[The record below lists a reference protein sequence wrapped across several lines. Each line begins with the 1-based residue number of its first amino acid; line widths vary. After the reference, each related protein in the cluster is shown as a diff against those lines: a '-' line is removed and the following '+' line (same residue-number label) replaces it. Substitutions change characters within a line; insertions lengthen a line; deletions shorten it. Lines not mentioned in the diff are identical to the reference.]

1 MQETHPMQVSTVDL
15 IIFIVFILA
24 TIAFGSSFAGKNKS
38 ASDFT
43 KGGGKMPGFIVGMSI
58 FATYV
63 SSISFLALPGNAYM
77 TNWNS
82 LVFSL
87 SIPIATWIA
96 VKWFVPFYRNIESV
110 SAYSFLEEKF
120 GRWARIYA
128 ASCYLLTQIAR
139 IGSVLF
145 LLALP
150 LNAMLGWSVPAIIII
165 TTISVTIYSVLGG
178 IKAVI
183 WTDAIQGIILILGV
197 LVTVGIL
204 LSAIPGGTQQFVQT
218 GLQYSKFSLGS
229 FELNAGS
236 STFWVMLLYGIFIN
250 LQNYGIDQNYVQRYK
265 SAKDLK
271 SARFSATFGGLLYVP
286 VSFLFFVI
294 GTGLYVYYFQ
304 FPDLLPGGLKS
315 DQVFP
320 YFIVNEMPVGFVGLL
335 IAAVFSAGMSTIST
349 SINSSATV
357 ILTDFFRRGE
367 KEALKTLNE
376 EKPYEGKESAQPA
389 SNSGSDT
396 TVNISSPDK
405 ITTESNRN
413 KTDMKILH
421 LTSAILGLTGMGV
434 ALAMMS
440 VQSALDAWWKLA
452 GIFSG
457 GMLGLFLLGF
467 LSKRSNSISAL
478 AGVIV
483 GVVLIAWISLS
494 GQTIFHT
501 YLTIVIGTLSILLT
515 GIIISK
521 LFSKKLQRS

>member
-1 MQETHPMQVSTVDL
+1 MQVSTVDL
-15 IIFIVFILA
+15 VIFLVFIVA
-24 TIAFGSSFAGKNKS
+24 TIVFGSSFAGKNKS
-38 ASDFT
+38 ADDFT
-43 KGGGKMPGFIVGMSI
+43 KGGGKMPGFVVGMSI

-77 TNWNS
+77 SNWNS

-96 VKWFVPFYRNIESV
+96 VKWFVPFYRNIDSV

-150 LNAMLGWSVPAIIII
+150 LNAMLGWSVQNIILI

-197 LVTVGIL
+197 FVTVGIL
-204 LSAIPGGTQQFVQT
+204 LFAIPGGTSQLVQT
-218 GLQYSKFSLGS
+218 GMQFNKFGLGN
-229 FELNAGS
+229 FEFNWNES
-236 STFWVMLLYGIFIN
+236 SFWVMLIYGIFIN

-271 SARFSATFGGLLYVP
+271 SARFSAMFGGLLYVP
-286 VSFLFFVI
+286 ISFLFFVI
-294 GTGLYVYYFQ
+294 GTGLYVYYFHY
-304 FPDLLPGGLKS
+304 PDLLPGGIKS

-320 YFIVNEMPVGFVGLL
+320 YFIVNEMPVGFIGLL
-335 IAAVFSAGMSTIST
+335 VAAIFSAGMSTIST

-357 ILTDFFRRGE
+357 ILTDFFRRGGSE
-367 KEALKTLNE
+367 
-376 EKPYEGKESAQPA
+376 Q
-389 SNSGSDT
+389 NSGKSSQKSDM
-396 TVNISSPDK
+396 
-405 ITTESNRN
+405 R
-413 KTDMKILH
+413 ILH
-421 LTSAILGLTGMGV
+421 ITSAVLGLTGMGV
-434 ALAMMS
+434 AIAMMS

-467 LSKRSNSISAL
+467 ISKQTKSTAAL
-478 AGVIV
+478 IGVVV

-494 GQTIFHT
+494 GQSIFHT
-501 YLTIVIGTLSILLT
+501 YLTIVLGTLVIMIIGLSITLLT
-515 GIIISK
+515 KNIRK
-521 LFSKKLQRS
+521 

>member
-1 MQETHPMQVSTVDL
+1 MQVSTLDL
-15 IIFIVFILA
+15 IIFLVFIAA

-38 ASDFT
+38 ADDFT

-63 SSISFLALPGNAYM
+63 SSISFLALPGNAYIS
-77 TNWNS
+77 NWNS

-87 SIPIATWIA
+87 SIPVATWIA
-96 VKWFVPFYRNIESV
+96 VKWFVPFYRNIASV

-150 LNAMLGWSVPAIIII
+150 LNAMLGWSVQSIIII
-165 TTISVTIYSVLGG
+165 TTVSVTIYSVLGG

-183 WTDAIQGIILILGV
+183 WTDAIQGVILIVGV
-197 LVTVGIL
+197 IATVVIL
-204 LSAIPGGTQQFVQT
+204 LFAIPGGTSQFVQT
-218 GLQYSKFSLGS
+218 GLQFDKFSLGS
-229 FELNAGS
+229 FDFQLDK
-236 STFWVMLLYGIFIN
+236 STFWVMLVYGIFIN

-265 SAKDLK
+265 SAKNLK
-271 SARFSATFGGLLYVP
+271 SARFSALFGGLLYVP
-286 VSFLFFVI
+286 ISFLFFVI
-294 GTGLYVYYFQ
+294 GTGLYVYYAE
-304 FPDLLPGGLKS
+304 FPNLLPGGLKS

-320 YFIVNEMPVGFVGLL
+320 YFIVNEMPAGFVGLL

-367 KEALKTLNE
+367 IATSFKHQASSH
-376 EKPYEGKESAQPA
+376 KPQATNLVI
-389 SNSGSDT
+389 NSDAKKDLRLLH
-396 TVNISSPDK
+396 IS
-405 ITTESNRN
+405 
-413 KTDMKILH
+413 
-421 LTSAILGLTGMGV
+421 SAILGLTGMGV

-467 LSKRSNSISAL
+467 LTKRTKPL
-478 AGVIV
+478 AAIIGVFIGVII
-483 GVVLIAWISLS
+483 IAWISLS

-501 YLTIVIGTLSILLT
+501 YLTIVLGTLSILVL
-515 GIIISK
+515 GIAISLYHPK
-521 LFSKKLQRS
+521 NQTAKS